1 MSVTGL
7 GALEKTETKQGGVKS
22 HYGQATE
29 HNSAMSLHL
38 PPRDSADPGSLEG
51 QPQTP
56 LALLVF

>member
-22 HYGQATE
+22 HYGQAME

-38 PPRDSADPGSLEG
+38 PPHDSADPGSLEG